1 MRLTDR
7 VAMITGAASGIGQAT
22 ATLFAEE
29 GASLVLVDCDGERL
43 AAHAAT
49 LPPERTW
56 SRTADVSRAAEVESA
71 VSEALARVGP
81 IDILC
86 NIAGRS
92 AFGDVLGTSEEV
104 WDDILATNLKSV
116 FLCSRAVL
124 PGMIERERGSIVNAG
139 SVWGLAAG
147 SQTAAYCASK
157 GGILSL
163 TRSMA
168 VDYARYGIRVNALC
182 PGGVDTPMLDRY
194 AESMPTL
201 TAAAARKVVTMTHP
215 LGRLAEP
222 TEVARAALFLA
233 SDEASFVTGSNLVV
247 DGGFLAR

>member
-1 MRLTDR
+1 VKLKGS

-22 ATLFAEE
+22 ATLFAAE
-29 GASLVLVDCDGERL
+29 GARLVLTDINAEGL
-43 AAHAAT
+43 AAQAT
-49 LPPERTW
+49 ALRGHE
-56 SRTADVSRAAEVESA
+56 ALSRAADVTQRVEVEA
-71 VSEALARVGP
+71 VVAAALECFGR

-92 AFGDVLGTSEEV
+92 GFGDVLETSEET
-104 WDDILATNLKSV
+104 WDDVFASNLKSV

-124 PGMIERERGSIVNAG
+124 PGMIERESGSIVNTG

-147 SQTAAYCASK
+147 GRAAAYCASK
-157 GGILSL
+157 GAILAL

-168 VDYARYGIRVNALC
+168 IDYARHRIRVNALC
-182 PGGVDTPMLDRY
+182 PGGVETPMLDRF
-194 AESMPTL
+194 ADALPNLSP
-201 TAAAARKVVTMTHP
+201 AAARNMLKQAHP

-222 TEVARAALFLA
+222 MEVARAALYLA
-233 SDEASFVTGSNLVV
+233 SDDSSFVTGSTLVI